1 MGKLR
6 VLVTSAGTS
15 TAIGLIKSLQ
25 QSSDVEIFTADI
37 NDFVMLPLGAFEVA
51 QHCVVPL
58 ATDADNYIAA
68 ISAAVALYKIDFVFP
83 IHDEEIRVISQARS
97 NGSIAVGA
105 PNLSS
110 EMVLACT
117 DKLNMGRRCLENG
130 IESPATFNAQQFS
143 EAPFYPVFVKPRYGV
158 GSRGA
163 SVIEQEEQVARLDSE
178 IDFVFQEV
186 CERPE
191 VTVDVLSTE
200 FGHVA
205 VSRERLEVKAGVST
219 KARVWYSPELAEIAG
234 KIAAAFSLV
243 GLFCFQ
249 VMKRDGRWFVTDINP
264 RCGGATAM
272 TVAAGI
278 NLYEGYFSLVSGQD
292 NPAQFVAL
300 RTKALNMPATMV
312 TRYFEEHASVVES

>member
-15 TAIGLIKSLQ
+15 TAIGFIKSLH
-25 QSSDVEIFTADI
+25 QSGYIEIFTADI
-37 NDFVMLPLGAFEVA
+37 NDFTMLPLGAFEIA
-51 QHCVVPL
+51 QHCIVPL
-58 ATDADNYIAA
+58 ATDVDNYIAA
-68 ISAAVALYKIDFVFP
+68 IRAAVDLYSIDFIFP
-83 IHDEEIRVISQARS
+83 IHDEEIRVISQAKF
-97 NGSIAVGA
+97 NGSLVVGA

-130 IESPATFNAQQFS
+130 IESPSTLNSREFFA
-143 EAPFYPVFVKPRYGV
+143 APFYPVFVKPRYGV
-158 GSRGA
+158 GSQGA
-163 SVIEQEEQVARLDSE
+163 RVVEHKEQVAQLDSG
-178 IDFVFQEV
+178 IDLVFQEV
-186 CERPE
+186 CEKPE
-191 VTVDVLSTE
+191 VTVDVLSTKY
-200 FGHVA
+200 GHIA

-234 KIAAAFSLV
+234 KIANGFRLD

-249 VMKRDGRWFVTDINP
+249 AMKRDGRWFVTDINP
-264 RCGGATAM
+264 RSGGATAM

-278 NLYEGYFSLVSGQD
+278 NLYDAYFSLVSGRRD
-292 NPAQFVAL
+292 LAWFLAL
-300 RTKALNMPATMV
+300 RTKALNMPATLV